1 MKERLLGKTY
11 TIISF
16 YMKSFRI
23 SGGICYFIQ
32 IFRKYL
38 QHDCGILIQAKPSPT
53 IPITFS
59 AQPTLQLIFSSSTHK
74 MSSDS
79 SNNGSSSSNAL
90 NIPTM
95 EEVENRRANRSKQM
109 PNFFKSS
116 SSTTKTPSQVNAATT
131 SIPSNPTLPANTTTL
146 ANNSTVQQPIAQPAA
161 TRPFNSSASP
171 RTSTTPPSR
180 TSTAS
185 PSTIKRSTGGNAIFV
200 HPKQHKNPILEHIR
214 NVPWEPSEQI
224 KVDYVV
230 GQTTGVL
237 YLSLRYHRLY
247 PNYIYDRLA
256 DTKNL
261 YVTRILLVYVDVD
274 SYHDALLE
282 INRIA
287 ILSDFTLMLAW
298 SMEEVGRYLET
309 YKALEHKGP
318 DLIRGRVEEQYLERM
333 TDCLTQVRSV
343 NKTDVLTLLSTFG
356 SLKNVSD
363 AKADALAMCPGFG
376 DQKVK
381 RLQLAFKQPF
391 LANKKQKS

>member
-1 MKERLLGKTY
+1 M
-11 TIISF
+11 
-16 YMKSFRI
+16 
-23 SGGICYFIQ
+23 
-32 IFRKYL
+32 
-38 QHDCGILIQAKPSPT
+38 PT
-53 IPITFS
+53 NP
-59 AQPTLQLIFSSSTHK
+59 
-74 MSSDS
+74 
-79 SNNGSSSSNAL
+79 
-90 NIPTM
+90 
-95 EEVENRRANRSKQM
+95 E
-109 PNFFKSS
+109 
-116 SSTTKTPSQVNAATT
+116 TTAATT
-131 SIPSNPTLPANTTTL
+131 VIATSS
-146 ANNSTVQQPIAQPAA
+146 SVKQPIAQPTA
-161 TRPFNSSASP
+161 TRSFNDSASP
-171 RTSTTPPSR
+171 RTTLTPPSR

-185 PSTIKRSTGGNAIFV
+185 PSTIKRSTGGNTILV
-200 HPKQHKNPILEHIR
+200 HPKQHKNPILDHIR

-261 YVTRILLVYVDVD
+261 YVTRVLLVYVDVD

-282 INRIA
+282 INRVA

-391 LANKKQKS
+391 LANKKQRS

>member
-1 MKERLLGKTY
+1 
-11 TIISF
+11 
-16 YMKSFRI
+16 
-23 SGGICYFIQ
+23 
-32 IFRKYL
+32 
-38 QHDCGILIQAKPSPT
+38 
-53 IPITFS
+53 
-59 AQPTLQLIFSSSTHK
+59 
-74 MSSDS
+74 MSSDP
-79 SNNGSSSSNAL
+79 SNNGSSDSNAL

-109 PNFFKSS
+109 PNFFKSGS
-116 SSTTKTPSQVNAATT
+116 SATKTPSQTNAAA
-131 SIPSNPTLPANTTTL
+131 SIPPNPTMPANKMTATVNPTL
-146 ANNSTVQQPIAQPAA
+146 QQPIAQPAVA
-161 TRPFNSSASP
+161 RSFNNSVSP
-171 RTSTTPPSR
+171 RASITPPSR

-318 DLIRGRVEEQYLERM
+318 DLIRGRVEDQYLERM